1 MGALENVFGHDVKLD
16 AKGQPIE
23 QGFGNLTS
31 QAAAAKTVQ
40 AAQASTIVADAK
52 AQAAK
57 ILSDAKAS
65 AATLVAAAAPAAA
78 PAVVSDVVAPVAVAE
93 PPAAGVTVPP
103 APVVPVA
110 PAPETL
116 LQKVEDVLHKGE
128 QAIEQEIKDLVKDL

>member
-23 QGFGNLTS
+23 QGFGNLTA
-31 QAAAAKTVQ
+31 QAAAAKKVQ
-40 AAQASTIVADAK
+40 TAQ
-52 AQAAK
+52 
-57 ILSDAKAS
+57 AS